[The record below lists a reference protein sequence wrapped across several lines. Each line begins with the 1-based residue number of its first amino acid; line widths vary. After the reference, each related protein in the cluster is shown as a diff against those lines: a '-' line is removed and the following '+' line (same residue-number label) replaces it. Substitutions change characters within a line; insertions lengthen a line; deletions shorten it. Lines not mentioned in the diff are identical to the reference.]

1 MQQEL
6 YQQVW
11 IYIDESDRL
20 RGRALSLRMLDAL
33 RAAGC
38 PGATVLRGIGGYGI
52 HGVVHTDLAVELP
65 SHLPLIITFI
75 DHAERVAQVLPA
87 LRELV
92 TEGLIATTPVTVVQT
107 SHRPAGPFPRHL
119 RVADVMSRDVARVH
133 LDTPA
138 SEIVRLLIDRALR
151 AVPVV
156 DADQRVVGIITDGD
170 LLSRGVTTL
179 PLRLKQLLPIEERSE
194 RVASLAV
201 KPQRAADL
209 MTPNPV
215 TLPETASLAQAAAVM
230 NDHNLKRL
238 PVVDAT
244 GRLIGMVSRLDLLKT
259 VAEGVRQ
266 RPEQPPKLPRGAPA
280 TVSELMITSVP
291 TVYAD
296 TPLTET
302 LDRLLETERRRVVV
316 IDKDRRVVGIL
327 TDGDVL
333 RRAGRR
339 VQPGALKR
347 LAAWFAGGERPE
359 GLEVEAQGRTAGDVM
374 SSPVFTVT
382 PDTPITEAIRLM
394 MTYKIKRL
402 PVVDEEGC
410 LLGMIGRAAV
420 LSALA
425 HGVEE
430 SSTGAS

>member
-1 MQQEL
+1 MQQETC
-6 YQQVW
+6 QQVW

-20 RGRALSLRMLDAL
+20 RGRALSLRILDTL
-33 RAAGC
+33 REAGC
-38 PGATVLRGIGGYGI
+38 PGATILRGVGGYGI
-52 HGVVHTDLAVELP
+52 HGVVHTDIAVELP
-65 SHLPLIITFI
+65 SHLPLIITFV
-75 DHAERVAQVLPA
+75 DRAERVARVLPT

-92 TEGLIATTPVTVVQT
+92 SEGMITITPVTVVQV

-119 RVADVMSRDVARVH
+119 TVADVMSRDVARVQ

-151 AVPVV
+151 SVPVV
-156 DADQRVVGIITDGD
+156 DAGQRVVGIITDGD
-170 LLSRGVTTL
+170 LLSRGATTL
-179 PLRLKQLLPIEERSE
+179 PLRLKQLLPIEARSE
-194 RVASLAV
+194 RVASLAA

-215 TLPETASLAQAAAVM
+215 TLPENVSLAQAAAVM

-238 PVVDAT
+238 PVVDAS

-266 RPEQPPKLPRGAPA
+266 RPEQPLKLPQGAPA
-280 TVSELMITSVP
+280 TVGELTITDVP
-291 TVYAD
+291 TVYRD

-302 LDRLLETERRRVVV
+302 LDRLLETEKRRVVV
-316 IDKDRRVVGIL
+316 IDEDRRVVGII

-339 VQPGALKR
+339 VQPGAIQR

-359 GLEVEAQGRTAGDVM
+359 GLEVAAQGRTAADVM

-382 PDTPITEAIRLM
+382 PATPISEAIRLM

-402 PVVDEEGC
+402 PVVDSEGR
-410 LLGMIGRAAV
+410 LVGMIGRAAV

-425 HGVEE
+425 QGSEN
-430 SSTGAS
+430 SSSGS

>member
-1 MQQEL
+1 MDQET

-11 IYIDESDRL
+11 IYIDESDRV
-20 RGRALSLRMLDAL
+20 RGRALSLRILDAL
-33 RAAGC
+33 RDAGC
-38 PGATVLRGIGGYGI
+38 PGATVLRGIGGYGV
-52 HGVVHTDLAVELP
+52 HGVVHTDMAVELS

-75 DHAERVAQVLPA
+75 DRADRVARVLPT
-87 LRELV
+87 LRALV
-92 TEGLIATTPVTVVQT
+92 TEGMITLTPVTVVQA
-107 SHRPAGPFPRHL
+107 SQRPAGPFPRHL
-119 RVADVMSRDVARVH
+119 TVADVMSRNVAWVQ

-179 PLRLKQLLPIEERSE
+179 PLRLKQLLPIEERGE
-194 RVASLAV
+194 RVASLAA

-209 MTPNPV
+209 MTPNPI
-215 TLPETASLAQAAAVM
+215 TLHESASLARAAAVM

-238 PVVDAT
+238 PVVDDA
-244 GRLIGMVSRLDLLKT
+244 GRLVGMVSRLDLLQT
-259 VAEGVRQ
+259 VAERVRQ
-266 RPEQPPKLPRGAPA
+266 RPEQPLKLPQGAPA
-280 TVSELMITSVP
+280 TVGELMIADVP
-291 TVYAD
+291 TVYRD
-296 TPLTET
+296 TPLAET
-302 LDRLLETERRRVVV
+302 LERLLETEKRRVVV
-316 IDKDRRVVGIL
+316 IDEDRRVVGII

-339 VQPGALKR
+339 VQPGAVQR

-359 GLEVEAQGRTAGDVM
+359 GLEVATQGRTAADVM

-382 PDTPITEAIRLM
+382 PATPTTEAVRLM
-394 MTYKIKRL
+394 MAYKIKRL
-402 PVVDEEGC
+402 PVVDQEGR

-425 HGVEE
+425 Y
-430 SSTGAS
+430 GAGDSQAGA